1 MEGPARPIDAPP
13 PTLPVDIAPDG
24 GAEAVPGRD
33 RHHRAD
39 AIPIPKDD
47 TEWTTR
53 WTSSPLLRGA
63 SPLTVGKPWPVR
75 DR

>member
-1 MEGPARPIDAPP
+1 MEGPARPNAPP
-13 PTLPVDIAPDG
+13 PEPPILEIPPDG
-24 GAEAVPGRD
+24 PAKGTPTRKLRSRTAN
-33 RHHRAD
+33 AD
-39 AIPIPKDD
+39 LPKDE

-63 SPLTVGKPWPVR
+63 SPLTVGKPWRVP

>member
-1 MEGPARPIDAPP
+1 MERPASSNAHLPAPRI
-13 PTLPVDIAPDG
+13 TAPDG
-24 GAEAVPGRD
+24 RSERL
-33 RHHRAD
+33 
-39 AIPIPKDD
+39 IPRSPRSRMANVDPPKDE

-63 SPLTVGKPWPVR
+63 SPLTVGRPRRVP